1 MSLLQIYQWVCQRK
15 NFQNQLIFEEVIGKS
30 LMSCFFW
37 PTVYI
42 YIIINVETS
51 IDDHSRSRE
60 CVRTVMCWTARRW
73 EYISIAAIAVSNLPV
88 SPLPITRLSRQA
100 QATAD
105 TEPHS
110 ASTPPRDEPSSLV
123 AIDDDSSINSWY
135 SDSTHRQTDTHTDTD
150 TSPHSASTPPREGR
164 ILLLRWDNIFN
175 WKTNSFANLWKISRP
190 NYSNFRWNI

>member
-1 MSLLQIYQWVCQRK
+1 
-15 NFQNQLIFEEVIGKS
+15 
-30 LMSCFFW
+30 
-37 PTVYI
+37 VYI
-42 YIIINVETS
+42 YIIIKRVETS
-51 IDDHSRSRE
+51 IYDHSRSRE

-135 SDSTHRQTDTHTDTD
+135 SDSTHTQTLILLHTQPPLPHGTSPPASLPLTTTAPSTADTATLHTDRQTHTQTL
-150 TSPHSASTPPREGR
+150 
-164 ILLLRWDNIFN
+164 ILLHTQPPLPRG
-175 WKTNSFANLWKISRP
+175 
-190 NYSNFRWNI
+190 

>member
-1 MSLLQIYQWVCQRK
+1 
-15 NFQNQLIFEEVIGKS
+15 
-30 LMSCFFW
+30 
-37 PTVYI
+37 
-42 YIIINVETS
+42 VETS

-135 SDSTHRQTDTHTDTD
+135 SDSTHRQTHTQTL
-150 TSPHSASTPPREGR
+150 
-164 ILLLRWDNIFN
+164 ILLHSQPPLPRGKDVYFCWDEITYSIEKRIVLQIYGKFQGPIIPIFVEI
-175 WKTNSFANLWKISRP
+175 SSNLLISG
-190 NYSNFRWNI
+190 ILLK